1 VYNEIKKILLY
12 YYCYLNKEEMD
23 TKPWYH
29 DIQQLIKNRE
39 YITDVD
45 KKIKKKSKKDSHGF
59 LLRWRNLVQEG
70 I

>member
-1 VYNEIKKILLY
+1 MCTMKSKKILLY

-45 KKIKKKSKKDSHGF
+45 KKIKKK
-59 LLRWRNLVQEG
+59 